1 MQSEIFELSIKGQTE
16 QQREQVANALNSLQ
30 SVFSPEEIIRL
41 CAKLN
46 KPGAKETILKYE
58 KFL

>member
-1 MQSEIFELSIKGQTE
+1 MKSEIFELSIKGQTE

-41 CAKLN
+41 SSRLT
-46 KPGAKETILKYE
+46 KPGAKDTILKYE